1 DVREGNMLE
10 NVRRGAILLAVLI
23 PLLSLGC
30 ETDKP
35 TDTPAPKEKQPEA
48 KKVLVAPNVFLEVQ
62 GDRRRV
68 LISASVCM
76 QKGALELFLTKKGTK
91 EHEAVVT
98 AEIDARKVHE
108 ALLLAKGEPGAP
120 VKYDPKYT
128 PATGQVIKVTVTY
141 ELDGKLHTV
150 P

>member
-1 DVREGNMLE
+1 K
-10 NVRRGAILLAVLI
+10 A
-23 PLLSLGC
+23 
-30 ETDKP
+30 
-35 TDTPAPKEKQPEA
+35 PEA

-68 LISASVCM
+68 LISGSICL

-108 ALLLAKGEPGAP
+108 ALLLAKGEPGSP
-120 VKYDPKYT
+120 VKFDPKYT
-128 PATGQVIKVTVTY
+128 PASGQVIRVTVSY

-150 P
+150 PGQEWVRDVKTQKPMTH